1 MEVDLVDAENV
12 EWELHER
19 GKAPDHVDVQRNLHH
34 VVDLGGGGST
44 VRKTAP
50 LGVATKAHAML
61 HQHIVSHPTAAQECS
76 ITCMES
82 LSVYGSLPF
91 MNIRSTTIIDR

>member
-34 VVDLGGGGST
+34 VVDLGGGGGPLSERLLPWELRRKHTRCCIST
-44 VRKTAP
+44 
-50 LGVATKAHAML
+50 
-61 HQHIVSHPTAAQECS
+61 
-76 ITCMES
+76 
-82 LSVYGSLPF
+82 LSVIPPPPKSVVSPAW
-91 MNIRSTTIIDR
+91 RV